1 MNLLCKPT
9 IQIWCEIIREENKNC
24 LWIKLERINIW
35 IEEKLTYMW
44 KDANKMNRIKG
55 LKADLHIKEN
65 LIYDRVGLQLIICM
79 GNSYI

>member
-9 IQIWCEIIREENKNC
+9 IQIWCEIITEENKNC

-44 KDANKMNRIKG
+44 KEANG
-55 LKADLHIKEN
+55 TE
-65 LIYDRVGLQLIICM
+65 
-79 GNSYI
+79 